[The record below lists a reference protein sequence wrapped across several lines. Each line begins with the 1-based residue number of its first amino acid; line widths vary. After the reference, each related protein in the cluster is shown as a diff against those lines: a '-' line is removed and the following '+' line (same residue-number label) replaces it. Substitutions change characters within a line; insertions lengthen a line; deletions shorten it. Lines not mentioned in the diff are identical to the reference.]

1 MLILFCF
8 VIQAVAY
15 EFRSKPSN
23 VLGTKTFE
31 IFLFINGALGTIL
44 LGAAVGTFYT
54 GSLFS
59 VSNMNLSRWEI
70 SSHGLE
76 AALNVYNLL
85 LGLTVFFLAR
95 VLGLLYFMNNV
106 KNDQVL
112 ERSKRHLIYN
122 AIPFVVLFLAFVITL
137 FLHDGFGYD
146 AKTKIV
152 SMVHHKYLLNFVQMP
167 LTGVLFLVGVLL
179 VLYGILIS
187 LLKKTT
193 FGIWF
198 SGIGTVLTVFSLL
211 LIAGLNHTAYYPST
225 FNLQHSLTIEN
236 SSSSHYT
243 LTAMSYV
250 SLLVPFVL
258 IYIIYAWNAINK
270 KPISL
275 EEVKEESHLY

>member
-1 MLILFCF
+1 
-8 VIQAVAY
+8 
-15 EFRSKPSN
+15 
-23 VLGTKTFE
+23 
-31 IFLFINGALGTIL
+31 
-44 LGAAVGTFYT
+44 
-54 GSLFS
+54 
-59 VSNMNLSRWEI
+59 
-70 SSHGLE
+70 
-76 AALNVYNLL
+76 
-85 LGLTVFFLAR
+85 
-95 VLGLLYFMNNV
+95 
-106 KNDQVL
+106 
-112 ERSKRHLIYN
+112 
-122 AIPFVVLFLAFVITL
+122 
-137 FLHDGFGYD
+137 
-146 AKTKIV
+146 
-152 SMVHHKYLLNFVQMP
+152 MP